1 MKTSEF
7 WDFVQD
13 VKDISSSSEKRTEVF
28 EFIDGLE
35 DEELRVP
42 LVSILVGTLD
52 DLGVN
57 KKTVRKTVDES
68 QIPLTEEQLSDL
80 ASENGTLT
88 ESLMS
93 VYSLGDSIS
102 KSESGTSSLKA
113 FQDNNT
119 ETTYGEQDMSEFY
132 EDIVSLQE
140 VSGDNLI
147 RTIADLFEEYYPP
160 LVVMT
165 INPSDYSTGAKRKS
179 VQRAFGEQVTDSLDE
194 VFRLRGLNPRAD
206 DFVRR
211 YYAGDLI
218 TEPQPGEMF
227 APMLAKKLSSSTEV
241 SDLMESDQEDYTAQ
255 IKFDG
260 NRILIHRTEDGE
272 LLAHT
277 RSFNDYTE
285 SIHELSQIEWP
296 ETSFILDCE
305 IVAIDPDTGEELE
318 FTKTGALRRDNGT
331 KDVDYS
337 FQFKF
342 FDMIHYNGTD
352 LSTKPQK
359 DRLNSLSEF
368 LEDVSSPY
376 VFKAETYTN
385 IEEALRL
392 ASERDE
398 EGIMVKKMSK
408 NYVFKRS
415 RNWQKIKN
423 RMETVDLII
432 KTIEEGSGNKAQS
445 TGRMKLE
452 TADGTEVGY
461 VGTGLD
467 DDLAKEMWEN
477 QDDYLGRVVEIQFDG
492 FDEAL
497 RIPSFQRFRPEGEAD
512 TLSRLKNISN
522 S

>member
-1 MKTSEF
+1 MKTAEF
-7 WDFVQD
+7 WEFVQEAKNID
-13 VKDISSSSEKRTEVF
+13 SSSEKRTEVF

-42 LVSILVGTLD
+42 IVSLLVGTLD

-57 KKTVRKTVDES
+57 KKTVRKTVDTS

-102 KSESGTSSLKA
+102 KSDSGTSSLKA
-113 FQDNNT
+113 FQNDNT
-119 ETTYGEQDMSEFY
+119 ENTYGEQEMSEFY
-132 EDIVSLQE
+132 EDIVSLRD
-140 VSGDNLI
+140 VSGDELI
-147 RTIADLFEEYYPP
+147 RTVANLFEKYYPP
-160 LVVMT
+160 LVVMS

-179 VQRAFGEQVTDSLDE
+179 VQRAFGEQVADSLNE

-211 YYAGDLI
+211 YYDEELL
-218 TEPQPGEMF
+218 TSPQPGEMF
-227 APMLAKKLSSSTEV
+227 SPMLAKKLSSDTSV
-241 SDLMESDQEDYTAQ
+241 SDLMESDTEDYTAQ

-272 LLAHT
+272 MLAHT

-296 ETSFILDCE
+296 DTSFILDCE

-318 FTKTGALRRDNGT
+318 FTKTGALRRDEGT

-342 FDMIHYNGTD
+342 FDIIYCDGTD
-352 LSTKPQK
+352 YSTESQR
-359 DRLNSLSEF
+359 DRLERLSEF
-368 LEDVSSPY
+368 LEDISSPY
-376 VFKAETYTN
+376 VFKAETYTDL
-385 IEEALRL
+385 EEAKRI
-392 ASERDE
+392 ASERNE
-398 EGIMVKKMSK
+398 EGIMVKKMSED
-408 NYVFKRS
+408 YVFKRS

-423 RMETVDLII
+423 RMETVDLLI

-452 TADGTEVGY
+452 TADGTDVGY

-467 DDLAKEMWEN
+467 DELAKEMWEN
-477 QDDYLGRVVEIQFDG
+477 KEDYLGRVVEIQFDG

-512 TLSRLKNISN
+512 TLSRLKDISN